1 MISND
6 AFTSQL
12 HALLVALRPHQWT
25 KNIVVFIGVV
35 FAQRLFNAL
44 AFERALLAFGA
55 FCLASSSIYLLND
68 LLDLENDRQH
78 PVKRTRPLASGILP
92 KAWARLTIGILLLAC
107 GSLTALLFMLPLPW
121 QHDIFASFGG
131 ANILFSL
138 TLLTYLLLMV
148 FYSIRLKHVVLV
160 DVFIIASGF
169 VLRIL
174 AGAVVIPVA
183 ISPWLYCVACFLSLF
198 LALSKRRHELVL
210 LQGQAS
216 SHRQILKEYSIPML
230 DQMITIT
237 AAGTVMSYSLY
248 TIQGQTGH
256 YRLSITIPFVLY
268 GIFRYLYLVY
278 MHMEGGS
285 PDEVLLSDRHMLG
298 TVMLCTLCIF
308 LVLYAL
314 PQ

>member
-1 MISND
+1 
-6 AFTSQL
+6 
-12 HALLVALRPHQWT
+12 
-25 KNIVVFIGVV
+25 
-35 FAQRLFNAL
+35 
-44 AFERALLAFGA
+44 
-55 FCLASSSIYLLND
+55 
-68 LLDLENDRQH
+68 
-78 PVKRTRPLASGILP
+78 
-92 KAWARLTIGILLLAC
+92 
-107 GSLTALLFMLPLPW
+107 MLPLPW